1 MPKSLKQQ
9 KRGKG
14 SPAYKAPSHRF
25 TRVGYYNLPKE
36 TQKAKILD
44 IVHSVAHSAPIL
56 RVSYDNGMK
65 GELIA
70 ASGLKVGDELKFNGE
85 LKNGN
90 VLALKDIPEGTLIFG
105 IENNPG
111 DGGKFVRSSG
121 GFAKIISKSPNKV
134 TVLLPSKK
142 EKAFNPACKASIGVV
157 AGSGRIE
164 KPLVK
169 AGNKYRKVRARNRY
183 WPRVS
188 GASMN
193 AVDHPFGGTRSSR
206 KGRPTI
212 APRNAP
218 PGRKVGM
225 IRPKRTGRKKK

>member
-1 MPKSLKQQ
+1 MPKSLTQQ

-14 SPAYKAPSHRF
+14 SPTYKAPSHRF
-25 TRVGYYNLPKE
+25 SRAGYFNLPKE
-36 TQKAKILD
+36 TQKAKIMD
-44 IVHSVAHSAPIL
+44 IVHSVAHSAPIIK
-56 RVSYDNGMK
+56 VSYDNGDS
-65 GELIA
+65 GLLIA
-70 ASGLKVGDELKFNGE
+70 ASGLKVGDEIQFSTE
-85 LKNGN
+85 LKAGN
-90 VLALKDIPEGTLIFG
+90 IMALKDIPEGTSIFG

-121 GFAKIISKSPNKV
+121 GFAKVTTKNPDKI
-134 TVLLPSKK
+134 TVLLPSKR
-142 EKAFNPACKASIGVV
+142 EKTFNPNCKASIGIV
-157 AGSGRIE
+157 AGSGRRE

-169 AGNKYRKVRARNRY
+169 AGNQYHKIRARNKY
-183 WPRVS
+183 WPMVS

-225 IRPKRTGRKKK
+225 IRPRRTGRKKK